1 MATKISKKQLSQ
13 EVLDL
18 INSGGGA
25 LLKQIISNVTVGAA
39 PAGSNFPEGQT
50 LTQFAEMI
58 LRKDITPTIQTSFT
72 GAGIKE
78 IGTSVNGT
86 TMVLTIT
93 NLSQVTVPINKIE
106 FFINNTLVSSEPF
119 VAGEDH
125 YSFAYYSAIN
135 NNTTAKA
142 VLTYNDSSTVSG
154 TGAFTFVYGSFYGAT
169 TASII
174 DSTTMNTLIQTF
186 NKSIKNTKT
195 FTWDKITLN
204 DERFCYAYPASMGTL
219 SSIKDGN
226 GFDQTQGYTRYQ
238 VNVTYP
244 TDNQIVSYYVYLL
257 NEPTTGSGFK
267 QIYS

>member
-1 MATKISKKQLSQ
+1 MATKISAKQLSQ

-25 LLKQIISNVTVGAA
+25 LLREIISNVAVGAA
-39 PAGSNFPEGQT
+39 PIGTKFPKGQD
-50 LTQFAEMI
+50 LTEFAEMI
-58 LRKDITPTIQTSFT
+58 LRKDIIPTIQTNFT
-72 GAGIKE
+72 GSGIKE

-86 TMVLTIT
+86 TMVLNIT
-93 NLSQVTVPINKIE
+93 NLSQVTVPINKVE
-106 FFINNTLVSSEPF
+106 FFINDTLVSSQPYIE
-119 VAGEDH
+119 GEKG
-125 YSFAYYSAIN
+125 YSFSYYNQITTD
-135 NNTTAKA
+135 TTAKA
-142 VLTYNDSSTVSG
+142 VLTYNNSSVIQGSG
-154 TGAFTFVYGSFYGAT
+154 TFTFVYGSFYGAT
-169 TASII
+169 TASFI
-174 DSTTMNTLIQTF
+174 DSAIMNGLISTF
-186 NKSIKNTKT
+186 NKSIKNTKS

-238 VNVTYP
+238 VDVTYP
-244 TDNQIVSYYVYLL
+244 TNSQIVSYYVYLL